1 MNKYFQCT
9 TMLIALAAVLFSCSN
24 KKETPESIAAQWCE
38 LNSKVFKSE
47 GEEKA
52 KAQEARTAF
61 EKNMEAKYN
70 ADTAMMK
77 AIFKAVEA
85 CENASEGRASNS
97 TPEANADPGP
107 EAMLPLAYA
116 PATATADAYCSLIDK
131 SIEST
136 KNSSD
141 AELKK
146 AVAAKL
152 IFEKNMEESYKDDPE
167 RRDSIFKLIE
177 PCVAKEMKF
186 RSQ

>member
-1 MNKYFQCT
+1 MNKYFRHT
-9 TMLIALAAVLFSCSN
+9 AMLMAFAAVLFSCSN

-77 AIFKAVEA
+77 AIFKAVEG
-85 CENASEGRASNS
+85 CEDASEGRAGNPPQQGN
-97 TPEANADPGP
+97 TDNGP
-107 EAMLPLAYA
+107 EAMLSLAYA

-131 SIEST
+131 SIETT
-136 KNSSD
+136 KSSSD

-152 IFEKNMEESYKDDPE
+152 IFEKNMEESYKDSPE